1 MNKLMTNLIIL
12 VIIGAAAGAVGQI
25 FLKIGINEIGVV
37 KYSNLSV
44 VFQNIIKI
52 ITNRFAI
59 TGLFFSAIAVFFGII
74 LLSQNNLSFI
84 YPLCV
89 GALFIAVL
97 LLSKLFLKEN
107 ISIIQITGII
117 IIFVGILILIKFGK
131 Q

>member
-12 VIIGAAAGAVGQI
+12 LTISTIAGAVGQI